1 MWSDGGVATADA
13 PQPDPEELVR
23 FIRMACHGLRN
34 PLAIATGMLDMLER
48 LAGDQLDDETL
59 DLLTRSSVAVR
70 RTADMVLS
78 IQRHIGAQH
87 RPLQAVPMD
96 LAEVVEWITDGLD
109 ADAIVVRVD
118 GALPTIVADRD
129 MVEWVVHELLDNAR
143 KHADREGPVTVAIGA
158 EERDGGWVVT
168 VTDDGVG
175 IPADR
180 REDAV
185 AEGERLERSGG
196 GLGLGLSIVARVMDR
211 HGGDVRLEDAPGG
224 GLRVALTWPV

>member
-13 PQPDPEELVR
+13 PQPDAEELVR

-78 IQRHIGAQH
+78 VQRHVGAQH
-87 RPLQAVPMD
+87 RPLQTVPVD

-143 KHADREGPVTVAIGA
+143 KHADREGPVTVVVGA

-168 VTDDGVG
+168 VVDDGVG

-180 REDAV
+180 REDAF
-185 AEGERLERSGG
+185 AEGERLGRSGG
-196 GLGLGLSIVARVMDR
+196 GLGLGLSIVQRVLDR

-224 GLRVALTWPV
+224 GLRVVLTWPA